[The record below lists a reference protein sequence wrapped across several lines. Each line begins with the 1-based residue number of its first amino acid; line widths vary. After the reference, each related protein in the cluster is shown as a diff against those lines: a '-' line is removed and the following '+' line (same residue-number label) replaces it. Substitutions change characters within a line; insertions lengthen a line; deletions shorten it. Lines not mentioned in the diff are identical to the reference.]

1 MTLTAWIVLAVA
13 VVVAFVVGYLV
24 GGTRNKST
32 HTTPQE
38 TGETTPATTSAVETP
53 DTAPQPPRRRAAII
67 YNPTKNEMD
76 TLKSVAT
83 TVCRNEGWDEPLFI
97 ETTKDDPGT
106 SMAHEAR
113 EKGAEVVIAAG
124 GDGTVRAIAEA
135 LADTDVPMGIIPM
148 GTGNLLARN
157 LSIPLNRFEWAMRVA
172 LWGQDR
178 VIDAARLRTSPNGED
193 TLFTVMAGIGYDAT
207 VMSNTSEDAKS
218 RMGWWAYVRQGS
230 RQLLGK
236 PTEVRIQFDDGE
248 EETRKIRSILGGN
261 CGKVQG
267 GIELI
272 PGAVIDDGHLD
283 VLTVTPRNVAEWV
296 SVVTS
301 IAGRSRKGMH
311 ADVTKCAAV
320 KVRAEKELD
329 VQVDGDV
336 LGETDYL
343 ELSVLPNA
351 LTVRTPS
358 PEQERH
364 IRLDSLSLGMARRD

>member
-1 MTLTAWIVLAVA
+1 MNLTAWIVLAVA

-24 GGTRNKST
+24 GGTRNKSNSPA
-32 HTTPQE
+32 PQGPE
-38 TGETTPATTSAVETP
+38 QTELDATSAAGSSE
-53 DTAPQPPRRRAAII
+53 TAPQTQRRAAII
-67 YNPTKNEMD
+67 YNPTKGEMD
-76 TLKSVAT
+76 TLKSVAA
-83 TVCRNEGWDEPLFI
+83 TVFRNEGWDEPLFI

-124 GDGTVRAIAEA
+124 GDGTVRAIAQA
-135 LADTDVPMGIIPM
+135 LAGTDVPMGIIPM

-157 LSIPLNRFEWAMRVA
+157 LAVPLNRFEWAIRVA

-178 VIDAARLRTSPNGED
+178 VIDAAHLRTSPDGED
-193 TLFTVMAGIGYDAT
+193 TVFTVMAGIGYDAT
-207 VMSNTSEDAKS
+207 VMSNTSENAKA
-218 RMGWWAYVRQGS
+218 RIGWLAYVRQGW

-248 EETRKIRSILGGN
+248 EETRKIRSIIGGN

-272 PGAVIDDGHLD
+272 PGAVIDDGYLD
-283 VLTVTPRNVAEWV
+283 ILTVTPRNVAEWA

-311 ADVTKCAAV
+311 ADVTKCRSV
-320 KVRAEKELD
+320 TVRAEKKLD

-336 LGETDYL
+336 LGETDFL
-343 ELSVLPNA
+343 ELSVQPNA

-358 PEQERH
+358 PEQERR
-364 IRLDSLSLGMARRD
+364 IRMDALSLGIGR

>member
-1 MTLTAWIVLAVA
+1 MNLTAWIVLAVA
-13 VVVAFVVGYLV
+13 VVVAFAVGYLV
-24 GGTRNKST
+24 GASRTRST
-32 HTTPQE
+32 LNQLQE
-38 TGETTPATTSAVETP
+38 PEQAAVETTSAVETP

-124 GDGTVRAIAEA
+124 GDGTVRAIAQA
-135 LADTDVPMGIIPM
+135 LAGTDVPMGIIPM

-157 LSIPLNRFEWAMRVA
+157 LAIPLNRFEWAMRVA

-178 VIDAARLRTSPNGED
+178 AIDAAHLRTSPDGED

-336 LGETDYL
+336 LGKTDYL

-358 PEQERH
+358 PEQERS
-364 IRLDSLSLGMARRD
+364 IRLDSLSLGIPRRD

>member
-1 MTLTAWIVLAVA
+1 MNLTAWIVLAVA
-13 VVVAFVVGYLV
+13 VVVAFAVGYLV
-24 GGTRNKST
+24 GASRTRST
-32 HTTPQE
+32 FNQLQGPEQTTLN
-38 TGETTPATTSAVETP
+38 TTSAEGSSET
-53 DTAPQPPRRRAAII
+53 ASRPQRRAAII

-124 GDGTVRAIAEA
+124 GDGTVRAIAQA
-135 LADTDVPMGIIPM
+135 LAGTEVPMGIIPM

-178 VIDAARLRTSPNGED
+178 VIDAAHLRMSPDGDD

-248 EETRKIRSILGGN
+248 EETRKVRSILGGN

-358 PEQERH
+358 PEQERR

>member
-1 MTLTAWIVLAVA
+1 MNLTAWIVLAAA

-24 GGTRNKST
+24 GVARTRST
-32 HTTPQE
+32 FNQLQGPEQGAVE
-38 TGETTPATTSAVETP
+38 TTSAEGSSET
-53 DTAPQPPRRRAAII
+53 ASRPQRRAAII

-178 VIDAARLRTSPNGED
+178 VIDAARLRTSPDGED

-320 KVRAEKELD
+320 KVRAEKDLD

-358 PEQERH
+358 PEQERR
-364 IRLDSLSLGMARRD
+364 IRLDSLSLGIARRD

>member
-1 MTLTAWIVLAVA
+1 MNLTAWIVLAVA
-13 VVVAFVVGYLV
+13 VVVAFAVGYLV
-24 GGTRNKST
+24 GASRTRST
-32 HTTPQE
+32 LNQLQE
-38 TGETTPATTSAVETP
+38 PEQAAVETTSAVETP

-124 GDGTVRAIAEA
+124 GDGTVRAIAQA
-135 LADTDVPMGIIPM
+135 LAGTDVPMGIIPM

-157 LSIPLNRFEWAMRVA
+157 LAIPLNRFEWAMRVA

-178 VIDAARLRTSPNGED
+178 AIDAAHLRTSPDGED

-248 EETRKIRSILGGN
+248 EETRKVRSILGGN

-336 LGETDYL
+336 LGKTDYL

-358 PEQERH
+358 PEQERS
-364 IRLDSLSLGMARRD
+364 IRLDSLSLGIPRRD